1 MSTSYKAWLQN
12 NGFVQSFENQNV
24 FELKNTTDTK
34 TLAKA
39 KEKAKEL
46 KVAIVFDSTPDAPS
60 ITIL

>member
-46 KVAIVFDSTPDAPS
+46 KVSIVFDRTPDAPS